1 MSGLKITLLQQP
13 LVWMDGPANLRHFD
27 RQLELVSGR
36 DVIVLP
42 EMFTTGFAMEAANN
56 SLSQDSVITWMQA
69 KARQTDALIAGSAA
83 LQTER
88 GAVNRFL
95 LVEPEGKVHLYDK
108 RHLFRMADEHQHY
121 AAGDKRIIVQW
132 RGWRILPLIRYDL
145 RFPIW
150 SRNRNDYDLALYVAN
165 WPAPRSLHWQTLLT
179 ARAIENQA
187 YVAGC
192 NRVGTDGN
200 GLHYRGDSRI
210 INPQGDIIATAEPHQ
225 ATRIDADLS
234 RRLAG
239 LSRKISSLARCQ
251 SIHLVSNLP
260 LTAAGLFHSVTL
272 RKTNSRGVMWQATYS
287 D

>member
-132 RGWRILPLIRYDL
+132 RGWRILPLICYDL

-210 INPQGDIIATAEPHQ
+210 INPRRHYRHRRTTPGDTY
-225 ATRIDADLS
+225 RCRSFS

-239 LSRKISSLARCQ
+239 LSRKISSLARCR